1 MRNKPKRLQAP
12 NSRKL
17 QWAIWLCG
25 GAAVQASKNQS
36 EDEEQL
42 HVKKHTQYA
51 ITWKSRTKHT
61 TGRMNWAN
69 TAERDRREYKYRL
82 ENMAPN

>member
-1 MRNKPKRLQAP
+1 MSSNFQRFQTP

-17 QWAIWLCG
+17 QWTIRLGG
-25 GAAVQASKNQS
+25 GATVQASKNQS

-51 ITWKSRTKHT
+51 ITWKSLTKHT